1 MAKLKLTY
9 FDFDG
14 GRGEPA
20 RLALHIADIAFE
32 DHRVAGKDW
41 PALRDSTPFQA
52 IPILEVDGHVVSQ
65 SNSINRYV
73 GKLAGLYPKDD
84 WQALLCDE
92 VMDAVEDISTTIGQT
107 FDLPADEKEKARAEL
122 AAGPIK
128 RYLEQLQARLEA
140 AGGEYFADRRLTVA
154 DLKVFMLTRWLRS
167 GALDHIPKD
176 LVDRVAPQLVKHF
189 ERVAGQPKIAA
200 YYQQRRK
207 AS

>member
-1 MAKLKLTY
+1 M
-9 FDFDG
+9 
-14 GRGEPA
+14 
-20 RLALHIADIAFE
+20 
-32 DHRVAGKDW
+32 
-41 PALRDSTPFQA
+41 
-52 IPILEVDGHVVSQ
+52 
-65 SNSINRYV
+65 
-73 GKLAGLYPKDD
+73 
-84 WQALLCDE
+84 
-92 VMDAVEDISTTIGQT
+92 EDISTTIAQT

-128 RYLEQLQARLEA
+128 RDREQLAARLEA

-176 LVDRVAPQLVKHF
+176 LVDRIAPQLVKHF
-189 ERVAGQPKIAA
+189 ERVAGQPKGAA